1 MMRGRFGGI
10 IMKELTAEEVSIKLM
25 DDSLTALDHQ
35 FQAGNLSSEE
45 FIRAKA
51 LTISDCIGC
60 ELEVA
65 MLMAS
70 CL

>member
-1 MMRGRFGGI
+1 MVM
-10 IMKELTAEEVSIKLM
+10 ELTEEQVAVKLM
-25 DDSLTALDHQ
+25 DDSLKAVDKQ

-51 LTISDCIGC
+51 LIISDCIGC

-65 MLMAS
+65 MMMAT

>member
-1 MMRGRFGGI
+1 MV
-10 IMKELTAEEVSIKLM
+10 KELTAEEIAIKLM
-25 DDSLTALDHQ
+25 DDSLKAVEHQ
-35 FQAGNLSSEE
+35 FDAGNLSSEE

-51 LTISDCIGC
+51 LVISTYLDC

-65 MLMAS
+65 MMMAT

>member
-1 MMRGRFGGI
+1 MVR
-10 IMKELTAEEVSIKLM
+10 ELTEEEVMIKLM

-51 LTISDCIGC
+51 LVISDCIGC
-60 ELEVA
+60 EYEVA
-65 MLMAS
+65 MMMAT